1 MSIMT
6 LSSSSSPHK
15 QWRSHSQQRSESSS
29 WASWSTTTHPPAS
42 SSTCP
47 RCPRA
52 TAARMVTV
60 CSPTFRASSWRSEI
74 VVDKF
79 LCQYPDHPRAPL
91 GPAAPPRSSP
101 RLYRSLMVKRAAV
114 LHGHGAPG
122 APSPRAMV
130 NHNQAGVP
138 PASVRSAN
146 ISTYSRHES

>member
-29 WASWSTTTHPPAS
+29 WASWSTTTHTPAS

-101 RLYRSLMVKRAAV
+101 RLYRSLMVKRGSLGGAARPWRTWCAKPSS
-114 LHGHGAPG
+114 HGQSQSGRC
-122 APSPRAMV
+122 STR
-130 NHNQAGVP
+130 
-138 PASVRSAN
+138 VRPFRKH
-146 ISTYSRHES
+146 IHILQT